1 VQSQKAEFFQVAK
14 RNITNQKM
22 IDKWGK
28 STLRS
33 NVRKVQAFHSAVDY
47 VFGFVNLNKLALKE
61 VFMTG
66 KPISVKF
73 QLKKGSE
80 EAFFAERDQRKL
92 RELREKSKEE
102 ATRKYTEEHKYHC
115 FRCGTQSL
123 AEIDEG
129 KVKIDICVN
138 ENCGAIHLDPGELKE
153 IIKDQ
158 RALSA
163 AKNAFLSV
171 FKK

>member
-1 VQSQKAEFFQVAK
+1 
-14 RNITNQKM
+14 
-22 IDKWGK
+22 
-28 STLRS
+28 
-33 NVRKVQAFHSAVDY
+33 
-47 VFGFVNLNKLALKE
+47 
-61 VFMTG
+61 MTG
-66 KPISVKF
+66 KRVSVKI
-73 QLKKGSE
+73 QPKEGSE
-80 EAFFAERDQRKL
+80 EVFFAERDQRKL
-92 RELREKSKEE
+92 RELREKAGEE
-102 ATRKYTEEHKYHC
+102 ATKKYCEEHKYHC

-123 AEIDEG
+123 AEID
-129 KVKIDICVN
+129 KNNVKIDICVN

>member
-1 VQSQKAEFFQVAK
+1 MTAK
-14 RNITNQKM
+14 R
-22 IDKWGK
+22 
-28 STLRS
+28 
-33 NVRKVQAFHSAVDY
+33 V
-47 VFGFVNLNKLALKE
+47 
-61 VFMTG
+61 
-66 KPISVKF
+66 SVKI
-73 QLKKGSE
+73 QPEKGSE

-92 RELREKSKEE
+92 RELREKAAEE
-102 ATRKYTEEHKYHC
+102 ATEKYCEEHKYHC
-115 FRCGTQSL
+115 FRCGSQSL
-123 AEIDEG
+123 AEIDKG
-129 KVKIDICVN
+129 NVKIDICVN

>member
-1 VQSQKAEFFQVAK
+1 
-14 RNITNQKM
+14 
-22 IDKWGK
+22 
-28 STLRS
+28 
-33 NVRKVQAFHSAVDY
+33 
-47 VFGFVNLNKLALKE
+47 
-61 VFMTG
+61 MTE

-80 EAFFAERDQRKL
+80 ESFFAERDQRKL
-92 RELREKSKEE
+92 RELREKAKKEASKS
-102 ATRKYTEEHKYHC
+102 YSEEHKYHC
-115 FRCGTQSL
+115 FRCGTKSL

-129 KVKIDICVN
+129 KVKIDVCVN
-138 ENCGAIHLDPGELKE
+138 EDCGAIHLDPGELIE

-158 RALSA
+158 RTLAA

>member
-1 VQSQKAEFFQVAK
+1 MSTK
-14 RNITNQKM
+14 RVT
-22 IDKWGK
+22 
-28 STLRS
+28 
-33 NVRKVQAFHSAVDY
+33 
-47 VFGFVNLNKLALKE
+47 
-61 VFMTG
+61 
-66 KPISVKF
+66 VKF
-73 QLKKGSE
+73 QPQKGSE
-80 EAFFAERDQRKL
+80 AAFFAEQDQVKL
-92 RELREKSKEE
+92 RELRKRAAEE
-102 ATRKYTEEHKYHC
+102 ATKKYREEHKYHC

-158 RALSA
+158 KTLSA

>member
-1 VQSQKAEFFQVAK
+1 
-14 RNITNQKM
+14 
-22 IDKWGK
+22 
-28 STLRS
+28 
-33 NVRKVQAFHSAVDY
+33 
-47 VFGFVNLNKLALKE
+47 
-61 VFMTG
+61 MTG
-66 KPISVKF
+66 KRVFVKI
-73 QLKKGSE
+73 QPKIGSE

-92 RELREKSKEE
+92 RELREKTGEE
-102 ATRKYTEEHKYHC
+102 ATKKYCEEHKYHC
-115 FRCGTQSL
+115 FRCGSQSL

-129 KVKIDICVN
+129 NVKIDICVN
-138 ENCGAIHLDPGELKE
+138 ENCGAIHLDPGELIE